1 MSWIN
6 NMLQAFC
13 EVSTPTDFRDLIE
26 QARQADKEYFD
37 GKDILALEK
46 ALAVGESITKAP
58 NFVGAPPSFQVAAL
72 GRSAILR
79 FYRHCKGKQLEDL
92 DRALQCWEEAT
103 RVAPADFP
111 VISALFASLAVT
123 FAGRFQVNGET
134 GDMQRAIAAFE
145 QAIAHMSG
153 NSPDLPDVLW
163 NFAFALFT
171 KYKKTGETIDLDRA
185 ISVAD
190 QTVELRSLDAERTP
204 AYLDSLGT
212 YLRTRHEKIR
222 SNGTDLDRAV
232 AVSQKSVDLTPREDS
247 ELANRLFNLGAVLFD
262 RFSSR
267 GSLPDLDR
275 AIGVYESGL
284 ALVSDQSSS
293 LKFLLKLMESFW
305 KRYDREGQQAD
316 LEKSIEYL
324 QRFTS
329 LTSSS
334 ISSGNVAGPRL
345 LAHMLLERY
354 DRTGAI
360 QDVEAATRLIQ
371 TAVNRTPAGSPALP
385 GHLQALGNARNAC
398 YEHQGDFA
406 DLQAAVDLYQRA
418 LDLTPSDSPDRATR
432 ILNLADALQSL
443 DEREET
449 LKDLERAI
457 HLLRG
462 VLETN
467 PSDSV
472 LFWRLGKALV
482 RRFRR
487 TGEIRD
493 IGEAVSVLEKCV
505 SGTPAASPKLAGFL
519 NSFGNAELLKYQRT
533 KDAFDLERSIAALE
547 QAVDVTPRESPSRPT
562 YLNNLASA
570 LGDRYCQTR
579 NASDCER
586 ATDNYRVACKLGL
599 ALNLKETINGAHF
612 WGELGG
618 RACDCRRDNI
628 RRGRRS
634 LWVRFGSSSAALL

>member
-398 YEHQGDFA
+398 YEHRVTSPIFKP
-406 DLQAAVDLYQRA
+406 L
-418 LDLTPSDSPDRATR
+418 LTSINGHLTSPLR
-432 ILNLADALQSL
+432 ILLTVQ
-443 DEREET
+443 
-449 LKDLERAI
+449 
-457 HLLRG
+457 
-462 VLETN
+462 
-467 PSDSV
+467 
-472 LFWRLGKALV
+472 LV
-482 RRFRR
+482 
-487 TGEIRD
+487 
-493 IGEAVSVLEKCV
+493 S
-505 SGTPAASPKLAGFL
+505 
-519 NSFGNAELLKYQRT
+519 
-533 KDAFDLERSIAALE
+533 
-547 QAVDVTPRESPSRPT
+547 
-562 YLNNLASA
+562 
-570 LGDRYCQTR
+570 
-579 NASDCER
+579 
-586 ATDNYRVACKLGL
+586 
-599 ALNLKETINGAHF
+599 
-612 WGELGG
+612 
-618 RACDCRRDNI
+618 
-628 RRGRRS
+628 
-634 LWVRFGSSSAALL
+634 